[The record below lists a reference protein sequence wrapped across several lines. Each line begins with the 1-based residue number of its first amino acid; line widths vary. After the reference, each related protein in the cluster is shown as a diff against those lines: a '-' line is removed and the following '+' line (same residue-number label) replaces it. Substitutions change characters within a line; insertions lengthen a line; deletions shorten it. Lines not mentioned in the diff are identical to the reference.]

1 MTDDLISRNV
11 LKNEIHKTL
20 LEIAD
25 TPLRDDYTS
34 KLALR
39 MGELILKKI
48 DEAPAVLH
56 MRKG

>member
-1 MTDDLISRNV
+1 MQDDLIRRSV

-25 TPLRDDYTS
+25 TPLPNDYAS
-34 KLALR
+34 RLALK
-39 MGELILKKI
+39 MGELILRKI